1 MPKEQK
7 DLKYWSAFNEIS
19 FIGPRRFKK
28 IYSYFSSMEQ
38 AWSAGKSEFIK
49 SGLDSQISEKIIE
62 KIAKI
67 DPELIWQKLEQEKVK
82 VITIRD
88 SSYPKLLK
96 EIYDAP
102 AVILCKGSFEKS
114 DDFALGIVGTRRPS
128 EYGKRV
134 ARDLAYNLAKAGL
147 TIVSGLAFGV
157 DSIAHKAALE
167 ADGRTIAVLGSGLS
181 QQTIYPRDNIG
192 LALEIAKSGAVIS
205 DFPINMPSLP
215 QHFPYRN
222 RIISGLCRG
231 VLVIE
236 AAEKSGALITAH
248 SALYQNREVFAV
260 PGSIFSETSKGTNYL
275 IKSGAK
281 LVTCAQDI
289 LEELN
294 LESIKF
300 YVETREVLPDSPEE
314 AKILE
319 NLSEEPLHI
328 NEIIKRTG
336 FQVAQINALLSIME
350 MKGMVRNLGAGMYV
364 KKAQS

>member
-1 MPKEQK
+1 MQKEQK

-19 FIGPRRFKK
+19 FMGPRRFKK

-49 SGLDSQISEKIIE
+49 SGLDSQVSEQIIE
-62 KIAKI
+62 KRTKI
-67 DPELIWQKLEQEKVK
+67 DPELVWQKIEQEKVK

-128 EYGKRV
+128 AYGKRV
-134 ARDLAYNLAKAGL
+134 ARDMSYDLAKAGL
-147 TIVSGLAFGV
+147 VIVSGLAFGI
-157 DSIAHKAALE
+157 DTIAHKAALE
-167 ADGRTIAVLGSGLS
+167 AGGRTIAVLGSGLS
-181 QQTIYPRDNIG
+181 EQSIYPQDNKE
-192 LALEIAKSGAVIS
+192 LAKEIAKAGAVIS
-205 DFPINMPSLP
+205 DFPLNMPSLP

-231 VLVIE
+231 VLIIE
-236 AAEKSGALITAH
+236 AAEKSGALITAN
-248 SALYQNREVFAV
+248 SALDQNREVFAV

-281 LVTCAQDI
+281 LVDCAQDI

-294 LESIKF
+294 LESVKS
-300 YVETREVLPDSPEE
+300 YVETREILPDSKEE
-314 AKILE
+314 ARILE
-319 NLSEEPLHI
+319 NLSQEPLHV
-328 NEIIKRTG
+328 NALIKKTG
-336 FQVAQINALLSIME
+336 FPVSQVNALLSVME
-350 MKGMVRNLGAGMYV
+350 IKGMVRNLGSGMYV
-364 KKAQS
+364 RGK